1 MSVGQQ
7 ERAPQSSPVATPV
20 TPPAP
25 SAVDMSELP
34 SGRQRR
40 RPMLLIAFVA
50 LTVLGSLIG
59 VLGYTSLSSTTEVMA
74 VRTAVAKGET
84 IDAQDLRIVSV
95 NVDASVATIPAD
107 QADRLIVGHRAAVDL
122 PKGALVSRDSIAEG
136 MVPRAG
142 KSVVGVTL
150 PASQLPGE
158 PLEVGDRVR
167 VVDAPGVRAGA
178 GTQGGGGKA
187 DSTGEP
193 EEVQVEIAGVRA
205 AGDQTTVSVIVDAD
219 KAGPL
224 ASRAATGRVVIV
236 LDARE
241 R

>member
-1 MSVGQQ
+1 MSIGQQ
-7 ERAPQSSPVATPV
+7 ERAPQGSPVA
-20 TPPAP
+20 PPAA
-25 SAVDMSELP
+25 STAEMSELP

-40 RPMLLIAFVA
+40 RPMLLVAFVA

-59 VLGYTSLSSTTEVMA
+59 VLGYTSLSSTTDVVA
-74 VRTAVAKGET
+74 VRASVAKGET
-84 IDAQDLRIVSV
+84 IDAEDLRTVSV
-95 NVDASVATIPAD
+95 SVDASVATIPAEE
-107 QADRLIVGHRAAVDL
+107 AGRLVVGHRAAVDL
-122 PKGALVSRDSIAEG
+122 PKGALVSQESIAQG

-178 GTQGGGGKA
+178 GAQNGGGSQA

-193 EEVQVEIAGVRA
+193 TEVQVEVAGVRA
-205 AGDQTTVSVIVDAD
+205 AGDETTVSVIVDAD

-224 ASRAATGRVVIV
+224 ASRAATGRVVII
-236 LDARE
+236 LDSRE